1 MEQPNKK
8 AARISGR
15 RCDPTDG
22 IRPTHSS
29 TPAAG
34 FLRVCGYCENWETPR
49 HPQRIVFDV
58 RASHVVGLEQVRLHR
73 RFRVPGQVL
82 ERTMLDVLHH
92 GCVVRV
98 VVDRSKACVLAQ
110 LALVREGGAL

>member
-1 MEQPNKK
+1 MEQPNEK

-49 HPQRIVFDV
+49 HPQRIPLDV
-58 RASHVVGLEQVRLHR
+58 RASHVVDLEPIIKHE
-73 RFRVPGQVL
+73 RFRVPGQP
-82 ERTMLDVLHH
+82 ERTMLHVMHR
-92 GCVVRV
+92 GYVGRV
-98 VVDRSKACVLAQ
+98 VVDASISSMREQ
-110 LALVREGGAL
+110 LERIAKGGAA

>member
-1 MEQPNKK
+1 MEQPNEK

-58 RASHVVGLEQVRLHR
+58 RASHVERLEPIIKHE
-73 RFRVPGQVL
+73 RFRVPGQP
-82 ERTMLDVLHH
+82 ERTMLHVMHR
-92 GCVVRV
+92 GCVGRV
-98 VVDRSKACVLAQ
+98 VVDASISSMLEQ
-110 LALVREGGAL
+110 LERIAKGGAA